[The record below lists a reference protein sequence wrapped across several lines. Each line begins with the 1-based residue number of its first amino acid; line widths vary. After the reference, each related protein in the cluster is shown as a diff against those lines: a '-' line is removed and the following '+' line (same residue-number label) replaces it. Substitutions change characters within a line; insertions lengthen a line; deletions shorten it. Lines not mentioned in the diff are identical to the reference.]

1 MVVSDADLLRV
12 PVGPGALHVERYG
25 YGGEPVILLHGF
37 GTCAFL
43 WRHVGPRLAIEGCS
57 AFAIDLLGY
66 GESDRPP
73 DAGYGIADQTDYVE
87 HAMTALRV
95 GRAAVVGVDV
105 GALVA
110 LRLASMRPDRVAA
123 LAMIG
128 PNWLT
133 DVPGPDVRELQN
145 EAAKLALRGAAG
157 TFAAQ
162 PLIGRLMNSSVATPD
177 MMPMR
182 LAARYLAPYV
192 GSDGAAQLLT
202 LSQSLSD
209 DDTAAIELAT
219 IPTPTLVLRGTLDHW
234 CEFATIERY
243 AAQLPNARS
252 IEIRAAGRLVP
263 EEAPR
268 ALCGALLEFFRSAE
282 SDSGAEAPDES
293 TAEVPGTNRTS
304 AA

>member
-1 MVVSDADLLRV
+1 MSDADLLRV

-43 WRHVGPRLAIEGCS
+43 WRHVAPRLAIAGCS
-57 AFAIDLLGY
+57 AFAVDLLGY

-73 DAGYGIADQTDYVE
+73 DVAYGIAEQMDYVE

-95 GRAAVVGVDV
+95 ARAAVVGVDI
-105 GALVA
+105 GALIA
-110 LRLASMRPDRVAA
+110 LRLAALRPDRVAA
-123 LAMIG
+123 LVMIG
-128 PNWLT
+128 PNWVT

-145 EAAKLALRGAAG
+145 EAAKLALRGATG

-162 PLIGRLMNSSVATPD
+162 PLISKLLHSSVATPD

-182 LAARYLAPYV
+182 LAARFLAPYV

-202 LSQSLSD
+202 LSQSLTD
-209 DDTAAIELAT
+209 DDTSGIDLAG
-219 IPTPTLVLRGTLDHW
+219 ILTPTLVLRGTLDHW
-234 CEFATIERY
+234 CEYATIERY
-243 AAQLPNARS
+243 AAALPNARAL
-252 IEIRAAGRLVP
+252 EIRGAGRLVP

-268 ALCGALLEFFRSAE
+268 ALCEDLLVFFRSVE
-282 SDSGAEAPDES
+282 TTSGRLTEASPAVD
-293 TAEVPGTNRTS
+293 APGTNHPS

>member
-1 MVVSDADLLRV
+1 VSDADLLRV

-37 GTCAFL
+37 ATCAFL
-43 WRHVGPRLAIEGCS
+43 WRHAGPRLAVDGCS
-57 AFAIDLLGY
+57 AFAVDLLGY

-73 DAGYGIADQTDYVE
+73 DARYGIAQQAEYVA

-95 GRAAVVGVDV
+95 ARAAVVGVDI

-110 LRLASMRPDRVAA
+110 LRLAWQFPDRVAA
-123 LAMIG
+123 VAMIG
-128 PNWLT
+128 PNWIE
-133 DVPGPDVRELQN
+133 DVPGADVRELQN

-162 PLIGRLMNSSVATPD
+162 PLVARLLHSSVSVPD

-202 LSQSLSD
+202 LAQSLSD
-209 DDTAAIELAT
+209 DDTSGIELSG
-219 IPTPTLVLRGTLDHW
+219 IRTPTLVLRGTLDHW
-234 CEFATIERY
+234 CDFATIERY
-243 AAQLPNARS
+243 GGQLGNARAQ
-252 IEIRAAGRLVP
+252 EIRGAGRLVP

-268 ALCGALLEFFRSAE
+268 ALCNELIEFFRAADAIATPSAAIR
-282 SDSGAEAPDES
+282 SVVGQ
-293 TAEVPGTNRTS
+293 PGTNRPS

>member
-1 MVVSDADLLRV
+1 MSDADLLRV

-37 GTCAFL
+37 ATCAFL
-43 WRHVGPRLAIEGCS
+43 WRHVGPRLAVNGCS
-57 AFAIDLLGY
+57 AFAVDLLGY

-73 DAGYGIADQTDYVE
+73 DAAYGIADQVDYVA

-95 GRAAVVGVDV
+95 ARAAVVGVDV

-110 LRLASMRPDRVAA
+110 LRLASQLADRVAA
-123 LAMIG
+123 LVMIG
-128 PNWLT
+128 PNWIE
-133 DVPGPDVRELQN
+133 DVPGADVRELQN

-162 PLIGRLMNSSVATPD
+162 PLVGRLLLSSVAMPD

-192 GSDGAAQLLT
+192 GGDGAAQLMT
-202 LSQSLSD
+202 LAQSLTD
-209 DDTAAIELAT
+209 DDTSGIELGA
-219 IPTPTLVLRGTLDHW
+219 IGTPTLVLRGTLDHW

-243 AAQLPNARS
+243 ASQLPNARAL
-252 IEIRAAGRLVP
+252 EIRAAGRLVP

-268 ALCGALLEFFRSAE
+268 ALCNEMLEFLR
-282 SDSGAEAPDES
+282 GAEAGSERDRAGHSALED
-293 TAEVPGTNRTS
+293 PGTNRPS

>member
-1 MVVSDADLLRV
+1 M
-12 PVGPGALHVERYG
+12 HVERYG
-25 YGGEPVILLHGF
+25 YGGEPVVLLHGF
-37 GTCAFL
+37 CTCSFL
-43 WRHVGPRLAIEGCS
+43 WRHVGPRLAIDACS

-73 DAGYGIADQTDYVE
+73 DAAYGIAAQVDYVA

-95 GRAAVVGVDV
+95 ARAAVVGIDV

-110 LRLASMRPDRVAA
+110 LRLALLRPDRVAA

-128 PNWLT
+128 PNWIE

-162 PLIGRLMNSSVATPD
+162 PLVAKLLNSSVATPD

-192 GSDGAAQLLT
+192 GGDGAAQLLT
-202 LSQSLSD
+202 LSQSLTD
-209 DDTAAIELAT
+209 DDTSGIDLSAIT
-219 IPTPTLVLRGTLDHW
+219 TPTLVLRGTLDHW

-243 AAQLPNARS
+243 AAHLPKGTS
-252 IEIRAAGRLVP
+252 LEIRGAGRLVP

-268 ALCGALLEFFRSAE
+268 PLSSELLAFFK
-282 SDSGAEAPDES
+282 GAEADPGSLTQSSSS
-293 TAEVPGTNRTS
+293 TEASGTKHTT

>member
-1 MVVSDADLLRV
+1 VSDADLLRV

-25 YGGEPVILLHGF
+25 YGGEPVVLLHGF
-37 GTCAFL
+37 CTCSFL
-43 WRHVGPRLAIEGCS
+43 WRHVGPRLAIDGCS

-73 DAGYGIADQTDYVE
+73 EAAYGIAAQVDYVA

-95 GRAAVVGVDV
+95 ARAAVVGVDI

-110 LRLASMRPDRVAA
+110 LRLASLRPDRVAA

-128 PNWLT
+128 PNWID

-162 PLIGRLMNSSVATPD
+162 PLVAKLLHSSVATPD

-192 GSDGAAQLLT
+192 GGDGAAQLLT
-202 LSQSLSD
+202 LSQSLTD
-209 DDTAAIELAT
+209 DDTSGIDLSAIA
-219 IPTPTLVLRGTLDHW
+219 TPTLVLRGTLDHW
-234 CEFATIERY
+234 CEFATIERF
-243 AAQLPNARS
+243 AAHLPKG
-252 IEIRAAGRLVP
+252 RALEVRGAGRLVP
-263 EEAPR
+263 EESPR
-268 ALCGALLEFFRSAE
+268 ALSGELLTFFK
-282 SDSGAEAPDES
+282 GAEAES
-293 TAEVPGTNRTS
+293 GLVTQGSSSTNAAGTKRTS

>member
-1 MVVSDADLLRV
+1 VSDADLLRV

-43 WRHVGPRLAIEGCS
+43 WRHVGPRLAIQGCS

-73 DAGYGIADQTDYVE
+73 EAGYGIADQTDYVT

-95 GRAAVVGVDV
+95 ARAAVVGVDI

-110 LRLASMRPDRVAA
+110 LRLASLRPDRIGA

-128 PNWLT
+128 PNWLS

-145 EAAKLALRGAAG
+145 EAAKLALLRAAG

-162 PLIGRLMNSSVATPD
+162 PLVSRLLRSSVATPD
-177 MMPMR
+177 MMPTK

-202 LSQSLSD
+202 LSQSLTD
-209 DDTAAIELAT
+209 DDTASIELGAVT
-219 IPTPTLVLRGTLDHW
+219 TPTLVLRGTLDHW

-243 AAQLPNARS
+243 AAELSNGRS
-252 IEIRAAGRLVP
+252 LEIRGAGRLVP

-268 ALCGALLEFFRSAE
+268 ALCTELLDFFRSSEA
-282 SDSGAEAPDES
+282 DSGQGEQVVTDSAA
-293 TAEVPGTNRTS
+293 AGTNHPS

>member
-1 MVVSDADLLRV
+1 M
-12 PVGPGALHVERYG
+12 GPGALHVERYG
-25 YGGEPVILLHGF
+25 YGGEPVVLIHGF
-37 GTCAFL
+37 CTCSFL
-43 WRHVGPRLAIEGCS
+43 WRHVGPRLAIDGCS
-57 AFAIDLLGY
+57 AFAIDMLGY

-73 DAGYGIADQTDYVE
+73 DAAYGIAAQVDYIA

-95 GRAAVVGVDV
+95 ARAAVVGIDI

-110 LRLASMRPDRVAA
+110 LRLASLRPDRVAA

-128 PNWLT
+128 PNWID

-162 PLIGRLMNSSVATPD
+162 PLVAKLLHSSVATPD

-192 GSDGAAQLLT
+192 GGDGAAQLLT
-202 LSQSLSD
+202 LSQSLTD
-209 DDTAAIELAT
+209 DDTGDIDLPAIAT
-219 IPTPTLVLRGTLDHW
+219 PALVIRGTLDHW

-243 AAQLPNARS
+243 AASLPNGKAL
-252 IEIRAAGRLVP
+252 EIRGAGRLVP

-268 ALCGALLEFFRSAE
+268 PLSSELLSFFKTAEAE
-282 SDSGAEAPDES
+282 SARSNQSSTSSRPSGTKS
-293 TAEVPGTNRTS
+293 TS

>member
-1 MVVSDADLLRV
+1 MSDADQLRV

-37 GTCAFL
+37 ATCAFL

-57 AFAIDLLGY
+57 AFAVDLLGY
-66 GESDRPP
+66 GESDRPA
-73 DAGYGIADQTDYVE
+73 DAAYGIAEQTDYVA

-95 GRAAVVGVDV
+95 ARAAVVGVDI

-110 LRLASMRPDRVAA
+110 LRIASQLPDRVAA
-123 LAMIG
+123 LALIG
-128 PNWLT
+128 PNWID
-133 DVPGPDVRELQN
+133 DVPGADVRELQN

-162 PLIGRLMNSSVATPD
+162 PLVARLLHSSVATPD

-182 LAARYLAPYV
+182 LSARYLAPYV
-192 GSDGAAQLLT
+192 GSDGAAQLMT
-202 LSQSLSD
+202 LAQSLTD
-209 DDTAAIELAT
+209 DDVVDIELGALR
-219 IPTPTLVLRGTLDHW
+219 TPTLVLRGTLDHW
-234 CEFATIERY
+234 CEFAVIERY
-243 AAQLPNARS
+243 AAQMANARAR
-252 IEIRAAGRLVP
+252 EIRGAGRLVP

-268 ALCGALLEFFRSAE
+268 ALCNELLEFFK
-282 SDSGAEAPDES
+282 GAEAVS
-293 TAEVPGTNRTS
+293 TPAAPVHAAVLLPGTNRPS